1 MFGVDKGDQ
10 MRLHGG
16 GFARK
21 AHFQK
26 WYKRSFMA
34 IMDFMLLNSLIKW
47 NMSAK
52 EKPELH
58 RSKFTR
64 HDFYTWIAEALL
76 QYEDPARR
84 QFRNPLS
91 PNIVRDTA
99 ERKSKNP
106 THAPGPAGRRACC
119 QVCRLEANISDCK
132 ELKKLSKRSCVACT
146 DPSCRVIAHNHVP
159 ESLKLHELIG
169 PGQTCF
175 DIAHSEQGQRIWE
188 PDTRGLKTV
197 PYKVKTSHPIVQAV
211 RAYYGLN
218 PTKIRKNI
226 DNATTNS

>member
-21 AHFQK
+21 AHFKK

-34 IMDFMLLNSLIKW
+34 VMDFMLLNSLIKW
-47 NMSAK
+47 NMSVN
-52 EKPELH
+52 ENPDLH
-58 RSKFTR
+58 RSKFAR

-91 PNIVRDTA
+91 PNLVRDSA
-99 ERKSKNP
+99 DRKSKNP
-106 THAPGPAGRRACC
+106 SHKPGPAGRRSCC
-119 QVCRLEANISDCK
+119 QVCRLEANISDSK
-132 ELKKLSKRSCVACT
+132 ELKSLSKRNCVACM
-146 DPSCRVIAHNHVP
+146 DPACRIVAHNFVP
-159 ESLKLHELIG
+159 ESSKLHELIG

-175 DIAHSEQGQRIWE
+175 DIAHSEQGLLIWE

-211 RAYYGLN
+211 RAHYGLN
-218 PTKIRKNI
+218 PTKVRKQ
-226 DNATTNS
+226 TTT